1 MKASRIILFN
11 LIALVILA
19 ALVLGGYYYLYQRWN
34 YIATDDARVWAD
46 LVPVS
51 PAAPGRLSGWKGTVG
66 QTFNQGD
73 TIGQIDGAGDA
84 GRITA
89 PISGSIIQSN
99 ATDGQI
105 VSIGQPLATMAD
117 MKKLYILA
125 NIEETRIADVNV
137 GADVDVT
144 VDADPGATIKG
155 RVDQV
160 GLAANSVFS
169 LFPQQNTTGNY
180 TRVVQRIPVR
190 ISMTAY
196 DQDIVPGM
204 NATVRIHKS

>member
-1 MKASRIILFN
+1 MKASRIILWN
-11 LIALVILA
+11 LLALVIIA

-34 YIATDDARVWAD
+34 YVTTDDARVWAD

-51 PAAPGRLSGWKGTVG
+51 SAVPGRLTGWKGTVG

-73 TIGQIDGAGDA
+73 QIGQIDGAGDP

-99 ATDGQI
+99 AVDGQI
-105 VSIGQPLATMAD
+105 TAAGQPLATMAD
-117 MKKLYILA
+117 MKKLYVLA

-137 GADVDVT
+137 GADVDIT
-144 VDADPGATIKG
+144 VDADPGTTIKG
-155 RVDQV
+155 RVEQV

-190 ISMTAY
+190 ISMTLY
-196 DQDIVPGM
+196 D
-204 NATVRIHKS
+204 

>member
-1 MKASRIILFN
+1 MKVSRIILLN
-11 LIALVILA
+11 LLALVILA

-34 YIATDDARVWAD
+34 YVSTDDARVWAD

-51 PAAPGRLSGWKGTVG
+51 ATVPGRLTGWKGIPG
-66 QTFNQGD
+66 QTFAQGD
-73 TIGQIDGAGDA
+73 LIGQIDGTGDA

-99 ATDGQI
+99 AVDGQMAAP
-105 VSIGQPLATMAD
+105 GQPLATMAD
-117 MKKLYILA
+117 MKKLYVVA
-125 NIEETRIADVNV
+125 NIEETRIQDVNV
-137 GADVDVT
+137 GADVDIT
-144 VDADPGATIKG
+144 VDADPGTTIKG

-204 NATVRIHKS
+204 NAAVRIHKS